1 MITTKELAQ
10 IAGVSQSTI
19 SRSLA
24 NHPRISK
31 TTRTRIQALARTHG
45 YRPPRTR
52 LPGTVTGIGIIWNAE
67 KHQSHLDLY
76 LNRLSNELIN
86 QIEQTHGCAVV
97 LTDDNSER
105 ALAQITAVLETGMI
119 KGMIIIN
126 NIYNEALEQI
136 LKQHQIPHVY
146 TQYFSRPMKKSLNI
160 IDVDHFTGGR
170 LATEHLLSLGHRSIG
185 TLTAAGSDFDDRTA
199 GYLAAL
205 ERRGIP
211 PRPEQIIRTG
221 LTYSDGYRAVAE
233 NWGHL
238 HRCTALFAQTD
249 LLGIAA
255 INYLNDHGYSVPGT
269 YSVIGFDGLTE
280 GLYCRPQLSTVIQP
294 FHDIAKRTVGRL
306 TQLMEW
312 AEADST
318 HSFIHP
324 RLQLRASTAAPRR

>member
-31 TTRTRIQALARTHG
+31 ATRTRIQDLARAHG

-52 LPGTVTGIGIIWNAE
+52 LPVTVTGIGIIWNAE

-86 QIEQTHGCAVV
+86 QIEKANGCAVV
-97 LTDDNSER
+97 LTDDNSEY

-119 KGMIIIN
+119 KGVIIIN
-126 NIYNEALEQI
+126 NTYNEALEQT
-136 LKQHQIPHVY
+136 LNRHQIPHVY

-160 IDVDHFTGGR
+160 IDVDHFTGGQ
-170 LATEHLLSLGHRSIG
+170 LATEYLLSLGHCSIG
-185 TLTAAGSDFDDRTA
+185 TLTAAGSDFEDRTA

-205 ERRGIP
+205 EHRGITP
-211 PRPEQIIRTG
+211 HPDQIIRTG
-221 LTYSDGYRAVAE
+221 ITYSEGYRAIA
-233 NWGHL
+233 GHWDQL
-238 HRCTALFAQTD
+238 SRCTAFFAQTD

-255 INYLNDHGYSVPGT
+255 INYLKDHEHAVPT
-269 YSVIGFDGLTE
+269 NIRLSALT
-280 GLYCRPQLSTVIQP
+280 
-294 FHDIAKRTVGRL
+294 A
-306 TQLMEW
+306 
-312 AEADST
+312 
-318 HSFIHP
+318 
-324 RLQLRASTAAPRR
+324 